1 MPQMTLIHAS
11 SSSSSSWLSSCLD
24 TVIYASLIWLIFRIA
39 KLLLWSSHND
49 ASDSKLRVPPGNRG
63 LPFIGETLQ
72 LMKAVK
78 SSNGVHDFVR
88 VRRLRYGI
96 CFKTNVLGQTHVF
109 LSSTESAKA
118 ILNNDSGRFPKTLIK
133 SMAKIMG
140 QESVFSA
147 PKQHKLIRNHLAYF
161 FSTSSVLLFIKQFDK
176 LVLDALGSWEHKG
189 TVIIHDEVVKI
200 ILKTML
206 KNMMSLERE
215 DEVEMMQKDIA
226 TVWKALPALPIMLP
240 WTRYYKGFQARQRIM
255 ARVEKIFSER
265 RSGSGAHHEDFLQHL
280 LTETPSLTDAQI
292 KDNILTMIIA
302 GQDTTASAIAWMVKF
317 LGENQEIINTLKAEQ
332 LSLVENFLP
341 ESFQTLDN
349 LNDMPYASKVVKE
362 SLRMAS
368 IVQWYPRLVV
378 QDCEIHGYTIK
389 KGWKVNVDA
398 KSIHYDPAVYKDP
411 NKFIPS
417 RFDAESKPYS
427 FIPFGQGERICMGM
441 YMARAMMLVFL
452 HRLVV
457 TYKWKV
463 IDSDSSI
470 LKGAPFMTLKTGCPI
485 HVTPIREG
493 AKSNK

>member
-1 MPQMTLIHAS
+1 MTLIHASSSS

-147 PKQHKLIRNHLAYF
+147 PKQHKLIL
-161 FSTSSVLLFIKQFDK
+161 
-176 LVLDALGSWEHKG
+176 
-189 TVIIHDEVVKI
+189 I

-417 RFDAESKPYS
+417 RFD
-427 FIPFGQGERICMGM
+427 GERICMGM